1 MISRYSVRT
10 AAKAL
15 AQDAG
20 PGTSATGVQL
30 LFRETDYDLVLLQAL
45 RLFAKDRP
53 NVRVVDQTIAAA
65 GFRYVL
71 AGAGALSALTG
82 GDAWVLGHSDL
93 RAVYLPWDVTAQAA
107 APLDDNAWRVVQ
119 DPGPKAVLE
128 LLTRSAAVG
137 EIVRLVFT
145 APHALTEAPNVV
157 AEPTLAPTAA
167 IATDGGPVTS
177 GAHSYVYTYVT
188 AHGETTPSPASNV
201 VTIATPATA
210 GQVRVTVQPSPDP
223 GVTAVRLYRTVAGDT
238 GNRLLVAQ
246 STIGG
251 PTSIGY
257 VLVDNVADGSLG
269 AAAPT
274 SNTAGGAN
282 TVFDA
287 DEDALSILTASL
299 ILQEAAVKA
308 AQNTGNTGFPNDIV
322 DRRTQSDIYRSR
334 AKELR
339 ELYGSLMGVG
349 AARNELG
356 PASAVRD
363 LDVPDRFGLGRLWL
377 STGVR

>member
-20 PGTSATGVQL
+20 PGSSATGVQL
-30 LFRETDYDLVLLQAL
+30 LFRESDYDLVLLQAL
-45 RLFAKDRP
+45 RLFTKDRP
-53 NVRVVDQTIAAA
+53 NLRVVDHTIAAA
-65 GFRYVL
+65 GFRLVL
-71 AGAGALSALTG
+71 TGTGALSSLAG
-82 GDAWVLGHSDL
+82 RDAWVLGHSDL
-93 RAVYLPWDVTAQAA
+93 RAVYLPWDVTAQAP
-107 APLDDNAWRVVQ
+107 APIDENTWRVVQ
-119 DPGPKAVLE
+119 DPGPAAVLE
-128 LLTRSAAVG
+128 LLTRTAAVG
-137 EIVRLVFT
+137 DVLRLVFT
-145 APHALTEAPNVV
+145 APHALTEAPNTV
-157 AEPTLAPTAA
+157 AAPTQAPVAGVAA
-167 IATDGGPVTS
+167 DAGVVTA
-177 GAHSYVYTYVT
+177 GTHSYVYTFVT
-188 AHGETTPSPASNV
+188 AQGETTPSPASNQVTV
-201 VTIATPATA
+201 VTPSTD
-210 GQVRVTVQPSPDP
+210 GQVRVTVQPSPDA

-238 GNRLLVAQ
+238 GSRLLVAQ
-246 STIGG
+246 SDIGK

-269 AAAPT
+269 AAAPS

-287 DEDALSILTASL
+287 DEEALTILAASL

-308 AQNTGNTGFPNDIV
+308 VQNTGNSGFPNDIV
-322 DRRTQSDIYRSR
+322 DRRTQSDIFRSR

-339 ELYGSLMGVG
+339 EQYAALMGLG
-349 AARNELG
+349 TARSELA

-377 STGVR
+377 GTGVR